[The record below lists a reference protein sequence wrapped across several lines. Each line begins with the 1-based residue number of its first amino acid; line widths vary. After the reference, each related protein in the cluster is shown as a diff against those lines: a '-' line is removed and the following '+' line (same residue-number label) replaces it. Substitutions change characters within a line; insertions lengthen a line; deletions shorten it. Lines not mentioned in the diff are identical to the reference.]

1 MDDKTKL
8 LEIRSEEV
16 QEIISHVPNGLIRWG
31 VTVIFIV
38 IVSLLGITWFIKYP
52 DLLTAK
58 VVITTNPAPV
68 SLVSRTNGKITL
80 LKEDNLTCHKGEII
94 AYIQSN
100 ADVEAVLAIEKN
112 LLNKNQNFILVGSL
126 GDIQPYYSA
135 WLKAQSAL
143 SLFHQTEAFD
153 KQVAQLNRQLS
164 TYRKLNQSLISQQ
177 HITKQELLLA
187 WEKFKTDSILYL
199 QKVTA
204 AMDYNQSKT
213 TWLQQQRAAK
223 TIETTLLTNEL
234 QVNQLQKQITDLE
247 IQKNEQ
253 QQTLQVNATNTHD
266 ELLSQIARW
275 KETFLLTATSN
286 GRLGYLGF
294 LENNTFVD
302 ANRALFSIIPE
313 AGTLIA
319 RAELPIFGSGKVK
332 TGQAVNIRLDNYPF
346 EQFGLVRG
354 NITAIS
360 EMTNDGK
367 YYVSIEIPNPL
378 FTSQHKQL
386 AFKQQLAGTT
396 EIITEDLRLLER
408 FFYQFRKLVQARA

>member
-1 MDDKTKL
+1 MREFEK
-8 LEIRSEEV
+8 LEIRSEQV
-16 QEIISHVPNGLIRWG
+16 QEIISQVPHGLIQWG

-38 IVSLLGITWFIKYP
+38 IVSLLGTTWFIKYP

-80 LKEDNLTCHKGEII
+80 LKEDNQSCHEGEII

-100 ADVEAVLAIEKN
+100 AVVEAILTLEKE
-112 LLNKNQNFILVGSL
+112 LQNKNRDFILAGSL
-126 GDIQPYYSA
+126 GDLQPYYSS
-135 WLKAQSAL
+135 LLNAQSAL
-143 SLFHQTEAFD
+143 SLFHQNEAFD
-153 KQVAQLNRQLS
+153 KQIAQLNRQLN
-164 TYRKLNQSLISQQ
+164 TYKKLNQSLVGQQ
-177 HITKQELLLA
+177 HITKQELQLA
-187 WEKFKTDSILYL
+187 LEKFKTDSILYL

-204 AMDYNQSKT
+204 TMDYNQSKT
-213 TWLQQQRAAK
+213 IWLQQLRAAK

-234 QVNQLQKQITDLE
+234 QVNQLRKQITDLE

-253 QQTLQVNATNTHD
+253 QQSLQLNATNTHD

-294 LENNTFVD
+294 LENNRFVD

-319 RAELPIFGSGKVK
+319 QAELPILGSGKVK
-332 TGQAVNIRLDNYPF
+332 TGQAVNIRLENYPF
-346 EQFGLVRG
+346 EQFGLLRG
-354 NITAIS
+354 TITSIS
-360 EMTNDGK
+360 EIPNEEK
-367 YYVSIEIPNPL
+367 YYVSIELPNPL
-378 FTSQHKQL
+378 ITSQNKTL
-386 AFKQQLAGTT
+386 AFKQQLSGTT

-408 FFYQFRKLVQARA
+408 FFYQFRRLLN

>member
-1 MDDKTKL
+1 MEEFEKISL
-8 LEIRSEEV
+8 RSEEV

-38 IVSLLGITWFIKYP
+38 MVSLISTTWFIKYP
-52 DLLTAK
+52 DLLIAK

-68 SLVSRTNGKITL
+68 NLVSRTDGKITL
-80 LKEDNLTCHKGEII
+80 LKKDNQSCHEGEII

-100 ADVEAVLAIEKN
+100 ADVETVLTLEQELLSKN
-112 LLNKNQNFILVGSL
+112 HDLILVISL
-126 GDIQPYYSA
+126 GDLQPYFSA
-135 WLKAQSAL
+135 WLKAQSAI
-143 SLFHQTEAFD
+143 SLFHEIEAFD
-153 KQVAQLNRQLS
+153 KQIEQLDRQLN
-164 TYRKLNQSLISQQ
+164 TYKKLNKSLISQE
-177 HITKQELLLA
+177 HITKQELQLA
-187 WEKFKTDSILYL
+187 LEKFKTDSILYL

-234 QVNQLQKQITDLE
+234 QVNQLQKQITELE

-253 QQTLQVNATNTHD
+253 EQTLQLNAANTND

-286 GRLGYLGF
+286 GRVGYLGF

-319 RAELPIFGSGKVK
+319 QAELPILGSGKVK

-346 EQFGLVRG
+346 EQFGLLRG
-354 NITAIS
+354 TITSIS
-360 EMTNDGK
+360 EIPNEEK
-367 YYVSIEIPNPL
+367 YYVSIELPNPL
-378 FTSQHKQL
+378 ITSQNKTL
-386 AFKQQLAGTT
+386 AFKQQLSGTT

-408 FFYQFRKLVQARA
+408 FFYQFRRLLN